1 MHMRFLSRGFKN
13 LQWYGMTQVHCN
25 SYRVAVGFFYG
36 RLRRFGRDGIMGKM
50 NGKRENGMRFIFVA
64 LGGGPIYAV
73 KRCALHRRG
82 SVRKKAG
89 DAAILISRYRP
100 AAVKS

>member
-1 MHMRFLSRGFKN
+1 MP
-13 LQWYGMTQVHCN
+13 QVHRN

-36 RLRRFGRDGIMGKM
+36 RLRRFGRDDIMGKM
-50 NGKRENGMRFIFVA
+50 NGKRENGMHFIFVA

-73 KRCALHRRG
+73 KRCTLHRRG

-89 DAAILISRYRP
+89 DAAILISRYHP